1 MLCFGFVCYIVH
13 IIIVCKHQQP
23 KGLTLSG
30 SSGNYDIARRYATA
44 FFELATQQGGIDA
57 ITEDMKKLAM
67 LGKDAGDFADF
78 LNNAALGRAE
88 QTKAI
93 LAIAKHLKL
102 SSVTEKL
109 LGTLAEKRRLPVFNA
124 VVAQVQK
131 LIAEQKGEITA
142 TVTAAQALDQ
152 SQIAEIEA
160 NLKKITG
167 KNVRVDL
174 EIDADIVGGLVI
186 RVGSKLIDSSVR
198 TKLDRL
204 HRALKNSTNTADKNK
219 MKEVA

>member
-1 MLCFGFVCYIVH
+1 M
-13 IIIVCKHQQP
+13 
-23 KGLTLSG
+23 
-30 SSGNYDIARRYATA
+30 
-44 FFELATQQGGIDA
+44 EQGGIDA
-57 ITEDMKKLAM
+57 ITQDMNKLAA
-67 LGKDAGDFADF
+67 LGQDEGDFAAF
-78 LNNAALGRAE
+78 LQNASLGRAE

-93 LAIAKHLKL
+93 LAIAKHLQL
-102 SSVTEKL
+102 SAVTEKL
-109 LGTLAEKRRLPVFNA
+109 LGTLAEKRRLPAFNA
-124 VVAQVQK
+124 VVEQIQK
-131 LIAEQKGEITA
+131 LIAEQKGEISA

-160 NLKKITG
+160 SLKKMTG
-167 KNVRVDL
+167 KNVRVNL

-186 RVGSKLIDSSVR
+186 RVGSKLIDSSIR